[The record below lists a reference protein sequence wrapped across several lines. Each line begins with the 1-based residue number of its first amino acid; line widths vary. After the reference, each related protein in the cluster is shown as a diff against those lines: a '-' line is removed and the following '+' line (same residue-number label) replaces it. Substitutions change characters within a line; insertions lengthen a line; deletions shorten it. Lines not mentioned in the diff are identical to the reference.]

1 MATYHLASVRL
12 PRDLRATVPLATATT
27 SRTAA
32 MTWSDSGRGGPRP
45 GGRGAAPTSAAADEE
60 GDEDEYPGEDGAGMG
75 EVRLSLLKLGC
86 RVNVDAPMAV
96 SSNHVEHLDGVADCS

>member
-12 PRDLRATVPLATATT
+12 PRDLRATVPLATATA

-32 MTWSDSGRGGPRP
+32 MSWSDSGRGGPGP

-96 SSNHVEHLDGVADCS
+96 SSS